1 MVLGMGLAKEVV
13 VIEGDEPEFIGMIRK
28 EDLPIVM
35 GIISF
40 LLTIQPWSIMLL
52 WVIPY
57 FTFIPGII
65 GLIAIVTGF
74 HSLHKSEKINK
85 KMISMQLF

>member
-1 MVLGMGLAKEVV
+1 VV

-40 LLTIQPWSIMLL
+40 LLIYWINE
-52 WVIPY
+52 IPTW
-57 FTFIPGII
+57 FW
-65 GLIAIVTGF
+65 
-74 HSLHKSEKINK
+74 
-85 KMISMQLF
+85 